1 MSGAIAIVTRPQ
13 YPSARMRPPSIRGGA
28 AESPTETTALY
39 LQRFYDDA
47 LAQAS
52 YLVGCAATG
61 EALVVDPARD
71 VAQYVETAAR
81 EGLRVTHVTETHIH
95 ADFVS
100 GARELA
106 AATGARLLLSAEGGA
121 EWQYAYA
128 AQDGA
133 TLLRDGDVI
142 QVGNVRVEVM
152 HTPGHTPEH
161 LCFVVTDTAAADRPM
176 GVFTGD
182 FVFVGAVGRPDLLE
196 RAVHQEGTMEKG
208 ARQLFASLQRFKS
221 VLPDWVQLW
230 PGHGAGSACGKSLG
244 AVPTTTLG
252 YERLFNQGLAQDD
265 EAAFV
270 ADVLAGQPEP
280 PMYFA
285 EMKRMNREG
294 PRVLGALPSPPRM
307 EDARLAE
314 VVRAGGV
321 VVDTRSAAEFARRH
335 VPGTMSVPMGKSF
348 VTWAGSVLSYD
359 RDFYL
364 LAAEGAD
371 AARMDEAARG
381 LAMIGL
387 DRAAGW
393 FAASAADAAIGAG
406 EAGTLPE
413 VRPEALEGMMTGGAE
428 LVDVRN
434 SSEFAAGHLP
444 GAWNLPLGRLAER
457 LDELPR
463 DRPLVIHCQS
473 GARAGVAAGLLASR
487 GFTDVRHLAGDYAG
501 WTAAGRPVEKGE
513 PVPV

>member
-1 MSGAIAIVTRPQ
+1 MF
-13 YPSARMRPPSIRGGA
+13 
-28 AESPTETTALY
+28 
-39 LQRFYDDA
+39 LQRFYDDQ

-52 YLVGCAATG
+52 YLLGCAATG
-61 EALVVDPARD
+61 ESLVIDPGRD
-71 VAQYVETAAR
+71 VAQYLETAKR

-106 AATGARLLLSAEGGA
+106 AAAGAQLLLSAEGGE

-128 AQDGA
+128 AEDGA

-142 QVGNVRVEVM
+142 RVGNVRIEVM

-161 LCFVVTDTAAADRPM
+161 LSFIVTDTAAADRPM

-196 RAVHQEGTMEKG
+196 RAVHQSGTMEKG
-208 ARQLFASLQRFKS
+208 ARQLFASLQRFKAA
-221 VLPDWVQLW
+221 LPDWVQLW

-244 AVPTTTLG
+244 AVPSTTLG
-252 YERLFNQGLAQDD
+252 YETLFNRGLAETD
-265 EAAFV
+265 EEAFV
-270 ADVLAGQPEP
+270 REVLAGQPEP

-294 PRVLGALPSPPRM
+294 PRVMGSLPRPPRRADA
-307 EDARLAE
+307 ELADVLRAGAPVVDARP
-314 VVRAGGV
+314 
-321 VVDTRSAAEFARRH
+321 AAEFARRH
-335 VPGTMSVPMGKSF
+335 VPGTLSVPLGKSF
-348 VTWAGSVLSYD
+348 TTWAGSVLPYD
-359 RDFYL
+359 TDFYL
-364 LAAEGAD
+364 VAPDGAD
-371 AARMDEAARG
+371 DARMAQIARD

-393 FAASAADAAIGAG
+393 FPASAVDAAIGAEG
-406 EAGTLPE
+406 RAGQVPD
-413 VRPEALEGMMTGGAE
+413 VQPDALEEMLAAGAE

-434 SSEFAAGHLP
+434 SSEYVAGHLA
-444 GAWNLPLGRLAER
+444 GAANVPLGRLAER

-463 DRPLVIHCQS
+463 DRTLVVHCQM
-473 GARAGVAAGLLASR
+473 GGRASVAIGLLASH
-487 GFTDVRHLAGDYAG
+487 GFTDVRHLAGDYSG
-501 WTAAGRPVEKGE
+501 WTQAGRPVEKGE
-513 PVPV
+513 PVPA

>member
-1 MSGAIAIVTRPQ
+1 M
-13 YPSARMRPPSIRGGA
+13 
-28 AESPTETTALY
+28 Y
-39 LQRFYDDA
+39 LQRFYDDS

-61 EALVVDPARD
+61 EALVVDPSRD
-71 VAQYVETAAR
+71 VAQYIETARR

-106 AATGARLLLSAEGGA
+106 AATGARLLLSAEGGD

-128 AQDGA
+128 AADGA
-133 TLLRDGDVI
+133 TLLHDGDVI
-142 QVGNVRVEVM
+142 HVGNVRVQAL

-196 RAVHQEGTMEKG
+196 RAVNLQGTMEQG
-208 ARQLFASLQRFKS
+208 ARQLFASLQRFKAT
-221 VLPDWVQLW
+221 LPDWVQLW
-230 PGHGAGSACGKSLG
+230 PGHGAGSACGKGLG
-244 AVPTTTLG
+244 SVPSTTLG
-252 YERLFNQGLAQDD
+252 YETLFNRGLAETD

-294 PRVLGALPSPPRM
+294 PRILGTLPRPARRPDGELADVL
-307 EDARLAE
+307 
-314 VVRAGGV
+314 RAGGV
-321 VVDTRSAAEFARRH
+321 VVDARPAAEFGRRH
-335 VPGTMSVPMGKSF
+335 VPGTLNVPLGKSF
-348 VTWAGSVLSYD
+348 STWAGSVLAYG

-364 LAAEGAD
+364 LAPEGAD
-371 AARMDEAARG
+371 EARMAAAARD

-387 DRAAGW
+387 DGVAGW
-393 FAASAADAAIGAG
+393 FAASAIDTAIDVLGSAGALPDVQPDA
-406 EAGTLPE
+406 L
-413 VRPEALEGMMTGGAE
+413 EALLAGGAE

-434 SSEFAAGHLP
+434 SSEYAAGHLA
-444 GAWNLPLGRLAER
+444 GAVNLPLGRLAER

-463 DRPLVIHCQS
+463 GRTLVVHCQS
-473 GARAGVAAGLLASR
+473 GMRASVAASLLAAR
-487 GFTDVRHLAGDYAG
+487 GFDDVRHLVGDYAG
-501 WTAAGRPVEKGE
+501 WSKAGRPVEKGE
-513 PVPV
+513 PVPA

>member
-1 MSGAIAIVTRPQ
+1 M
-13 YPSARMRPPSIRGGA
+13 
-28 AESPTETTALY
+28 Y
-39 LQRFYDDA
+39 LQRFYDDS

-52 YLVGCAATG
+52 YLVGCSATG
-61 EALVVDPARD
+61 EALVVDPSRD
-71 VAQYVETAAR
+71 VAQYIETARR

-106 AATGARLLLSAEGGA
+106 AATGAQLLLSAEGGA

-128 AQDGA
+128 AADGA

-142 QVGNVRVEVM
+142 RVGNVRVEAM

-161 LCFVVTDTAAADRPM
+161 LSFVVTDTAGADRPM

-196 RAVHQEGTMEKG
+196 RAVNQAGTMEKG
-208 ARQLFASLQRFKS
+208 ARQLFASLQRFKAA
-221 VLPDWVQLW
+221 LPDWVQLW
-230 PGHGAGSACGKSLG
+230 PGHGAGSACGKGLG
-244 AVPTTTLG
+244 SVPATTLG
-252 YERLFNQGLAQDD
+252 YEKLFNAGLAQAD

-294 PRVLGALPSPPRM
+294 PPVLGTLPRPARRP
-307 EDARLAE
+307 DAELAD
-314 VVRAGGV
+314 VLRAGAT
-321 VVDTRSAAEFARRH
+321 VVDTRPVAEYGRRH
-335 VPGTMSVPMGKSF
+335 VPGTLSVPLGKQF
-348 VTWAGSVLSYD
+348 PTWAGSVLSYEG
-359 RDFYL
+359 DFYFI
-364 LAAEGAD
+364 APEGAD
-371 AARMDEAARG
+371 EERMAAAARD

-387 DRAAGW
+387 DGAAGW
-393 FAASAADAAIGAG
+393 FAASAIDAALSAEGGAG
-406 EAGTLPE
+406 TVPE
-413 VRPEALEGMMTGGAE
+413 VQPEALDGVLAGGAE

-434 SSEFAAGHLP
+434 SSEFTAGHLP
-444 GAWNLPLGRLAER
+444 GAVNLPLGRLAER

-473 GARAGVAAGLLASR
+473 GMRASVAAGLLASR
-487 GFTDVRHLAGDYAG
+487 GFHDVRHLAGDYAG
-501 WTAAGRPVEKGE
+501 WSKAGRPVEAGE
-513 PVPV
+513 PVPA

>member
-1 MSGAIAIVTRPQ
+1 MF
-13 YPSARMRPPSIRGGA
+13 
-28 AESPTETTALY
+28 
-39 LQRFYDDA
+39 LQRFYDDS

-52 YLVGCAATG
+52 YLVGCSATG
-61 EALVVDPARD
+61 EALVVDPSRD
-71 VAQYVETAAR
+71 VEQYVDTARR

-106 AATGARLLLSAEGGA
+106 AATGAQLLLSGEGGA

-128 AQDGA
+128 AADGA
-133 TLLRDGDVI
+133 TLLRDGDVVR
-142 QVGNVRVEVM
+142 VGNVRVEAM

-161 LCFVVTDTAAADRPM
+161 LCFVVTDTASADRPM

-196 RAVHQEGTMEKG
+196 RAVRQAGTMEQG
-208 ARQLFASLQRFKS
+208 ARQLFASLQRFKA

-252 YERLFNQGLAQDD
+252 YEALFNRGLAETD

-294 PRVLGALPSPPRM
+294 PRVLGTLPRPARRP
-307 EDARLAE
+307 DAELAD
-314 VVRAGGV
+314 VLRAGGT
-321 VVDTRSAAEFARRH
+321 VVDARPAPEFARRH
-335 VPGTMSVPMGKSF
+335 VPGTLSVPLGKSF
-348 VTWAGSVLSYD
+348 STWAGSVLAYG

-364 LAAEGAD
+364 LAPEGAD
-371 AARMDEAARG
+371 DARMAAAARD

-387 DRAAGW
+387 DRVAGW
-393 FAASAADAAIGAG
+393 FAASAIDAAAANGAG
-406 EAGTLPE
+406 ELPD
-413 VRPEALEGMMTGGAE
+413 VQPDALEAVLAGGAE

-434 SSEFAAGHLP
+434 SSEFTAGHLP
-444 GAWNLPLGRLAER
+444 GALNLPLGRLAER
-457 LDELPR
+457 IDELPR
-463 DRPLVIHCQS
+463 GRTLVIHCQS

-487 GFTDVRHLAGDYAG
+487 GFDDVRHLAGDYAG
-501 WTAAGRPVEKGE
+501 WTKAGRPVEKGE
-513 PVPV
+513 PVPA

>member
-1 MSGAIAIVTRPQ
+1 MF
-13 YPSARMRPPSIRGGA
+13 
-28 AESPTETTALY
+28 
-39 LQRFYDDA
+39 LQRFYDDQ

-52 YLVGCAATG
+52 YLLGCAATG
-61 EALVVDPARD
+61 ESIVIDPSRD
-71 VAQYVETAAR
+71 VAQYVETAMR

-106 AATGARLLLSAEGGA
+106 AATGAQLLLSAEGGE

-128 AQDGA
+128 EADGA
-133 TLLRDGDVI
+133 TLLRDGDVVR
-142 QVGNVRVEVM
+142 VGNVRIEVM

-196 RAVHQEGTMEKG
+196 RAVQQSGTMEKG
-208 ARQLFASLQRFKS
+208 ARQLFASLRRFAAA
-221 VLPDWVQLW
+221 LPDWVQLW

-244 AVPTTTLG
+244 AVPSTTLG
-252 YERLFNQGLAQDD
+252 YETLFNRGLAETD
-265 EAAFV
+265 EEAFV

-294 PRVLGALPSPPRM
+294 PRVMGALPRPPRRADA
-307 EDARLAE
+307 ELADVLRAGAPVVDARPAP
-314 VVRAGGV
+314 
-321 VVDTRSAAEFARRH
+321 EFARRH
-335 VPGTMSVPMGKSF
+335 VPGTLSVPLGKSF
-348 VTWAGSVLSYD
+348 TTWAGSVLPYD
-359 RDFYL
+359 ADFYL
-364 LAAEGAD
+364 VAPEGAD
-371 AARMDEAARG
+371 EERMAQAARD

-393 FAASAADAAIGAG
+393 FPASALDAAIGAEG
-406 EAGTLPE
+406 RAGQVPD
-413 VRPEALEGMMTGGAE
+413 VQPDALEAVLSSGAE

-434 SSEFAAGHLP
+434 SSEYAAGHLP
-444 GAWNLPLGRLAER
+444 GAANLPLGRLMER

-463 DRPLVIHCQS
+463 DRPLVVHCQA
-473 GARAGVAAGLLASR
+473 GGRASVAIGLLASR
-487 GFTDVRHLAGDYAG
+487 GFTDLRHLAGDFAG
-501 WTAAGRPVEKGE
+501 WSQAGRPVEKGE

>member
-1 MSGAIAIVTRPQ
+1 MVPVAPILIEKTP
-13 YPSARMRPPSIRGGA
+13 MF
-28 AESPTETTALY
+28 
-39 LQRFYDDA
+39 LQRFYDDS

-61 EALVVDPARD
+61 EALVVDPGRD
-71 VAQYVETAAR
+71 VGQYIAVARR

-106 AATGARLLLSAEGGA
+106 AATGAQLLLSGEGGA
-121 EWQYAYA
+121 EWQYPYA
-128 AQDGA
+128 AADGA

-142 QVGNVRVEVM
+142 SVGNVRVQAL

-182 FVFVGAVGRPDLLE
+182 FIFVGAVGRPDLLE
-196 RAVHQEGTMEKG
+196 RAVHQQGTMEKG
-208 ARQLFASLQRFKS
+208 ARQLFDSLQRFKAA
-221 VLPDWVQLW
+221 LPDWVQLW

-252 YERLFNQGLAQDD
+252 YEKLFNRGLAEAD

-294 PRVLGALPSPPRM
+294 PPVLGALPRPARRP
-307 EDARLAE
+307 DAELAD
-314 VVRAGGV
+314 VLRAGGV
-321 VVDTRSAAEFARRH
+321 VVDTRPAPEFARRH
-335 VPGTMSVPMGKSF
+335 VPGTLSVPLGKSF
-348 VTWAGSVLSYD
+348 PTWAGSVLAYG
-359 RDFYL
+359 RGFHL
-364 LAAEGAD
+364 LAPEGAD
-371 AARMDEAARG
+371 DERMAAAARD
-381 LAMIGL
+381 LALIGL
-387 DRAAGW
+387 DGVEGW
-393 FAASAADAAIGAG
+393 FAASAIDAAVAALGSAG
-406 EAGTLPE
+406 EIPDVQPDE
-413 VRPEALEGMMTGGAE
+413 LESVLAGGAE

-434 SSEFAAGHLP
+434 SSEFAAGHLA
-444 GAWNLPLGRLAER
+444 GAVNLPLGRLAER

-463 DRPLVIHCQS
+463 GGTLVVHCQS
-473 GARAGVAAGLLASR
+473 GARAGVAASLLAAR
-487 GFTDVRHLAGDYAG
+487 GFHDVRHLAGDYAG
-501 WTAAGRPVEKGE
+501 WSRAGRPVETGE
-513 PVPV
+513 PVHA

>member
-1 MSGAIAIVTRPQ
+1 MF
-13 YPSARMRPPSIRGGA
+13 
-28 AESPTETTALY
+28 

-61 EALVVDPARD
+61 EALVVDPSRD
-71 VAQYVETAAR
+71 VAQYIDTAKR

-121 EWQYAYA
+121 EWQYTYA
-128 AQDGA
+128 SEDGA
-133 TLLRDGDVI
+133 TLLRDGDTFRI
-142 QVGNVRVEVM
+142 GNVRVEVM

-161 LCFVVTDTAAADRPM
+161 LCFVITDTAAADRPM

-182 FVFVGAVGRPDLLE
+182 FIFVGAVGRPDLLE
-196 RAVHQEGTMEKG
+196 RAVHLQGTMEAG
-208 ARQLFASLQRFKS
+208 ARQLFASLRRFKAT
-221 VLPDWVQLW
+221 LPDWVQLW

-252 YERLFNQGLAQDD
+252 YEVLFNRGLAETD

-270 ADVLAGQPEP
+270 AEVLAGQPEP

-294 PRVLGALPSPPRM
+294 PRVLGSLPRP
-307 EDARLAE
+307 ARLPDAE
-314 VVRAGGV
+314 LARVLADGGV
-321 VVDTRSAAEFARRH
+321 VVDARPAPEFARRH
-335 VPGTMSVPMGKSF
+335 VPGTLSVPLGKSF
-348 VTWAGSVLSYD
+348 PTWAGSVLSYD
-359 RDFYL
+359 RDFHL
-364 LAAEGAD
+364 LAPAGADDDRMAD
-371 AARMDEAARG
+371 AARS

-387 DRAAGW
+387 DRVAGW
-393 FAASAADAAIGAG
+393 FAASAIDGAVADAGRAG
-406 EAGTLPE
+406 EVPDVQPDGLDD
-413 VRPEALEGMMTGGAE
+413 ALASGAE

-444 GAWNLPLGRLAER
+444 GAVNLPLGRLAER
-457 LDELPR
+457 VDELPR
-463 DRPLVIHCQS
+463 GRTLVIHCQS
-473 GARAGVAAGLLASR
+473 GARAGVAASLLAAR
-487 GFTDVRHLAGDYAG
+487 GFDDVRHLAGDYAG

-513 PVPV
+513 PVPA

>member
-1 MSGAIAIVTRPQ
+1 MF
-13 YPSARMRPPSIRGGA
+13 
-28 AESPTETTALY
+28 
-39 LQRFYDDA
+39 LQRFYDDS

-61 EALVVDPARD
+61 EALVVDPSRD
-71 VAQYVETAAR
+71 VAQYVETARR

-106 AATGARLLLSAEGGA
+106 AATGARLLLSAEGGDD
-121 EWQYAYA
+121 WQYAYA
-128 AQDGA
+128 AADGA

-142 QVGNVRVEVM
+142 AVGNVRVQAL

-196 RAVHQEGTMEKG
+196 RAVQQSGTMEKG
-208 ARQLFASLQRFKS
+208 ARELFASLQRFKAA
-221 VLPDWVQLW
+221 LPDWVQLW
-230 PGHGAGSACGKSLG
+230 PGHGAGSACGKGLG
-244 AVPTTTLG
+244 SVPSTTLG
-252 YERLFNQGLAQDD
+252 YERLFNRGLAETD

-270 ADVLAGQPEP
+270 AEVLAGQPDP

-294 PRVLGALPSPPRM
+294 PPVLGALPRPARRP
-307 EDARLAE
+307 DAELAD
-314 VVRAGGV
+314 VVRSGGV
-321 VVDTRSAAEFARRH
+321 VVDARPPAEFGRRH
-335 VPGTMSVPMGKSF
+335 VPGTLSVPLGKSF
-348 VTWAGSVLSYD
+348 PTWAGSVLAYGGE
-359 RDFYL
+359 FFL
-364 LAAEGAD
+364 LAPAGAGD
-371 AARMDEAARG
+371 ARMAAVARD

-387 DRAAGW
+387 DGVAGW
-393 FAASAADAAIGAG
+393 FAASAIDVAIDALGSAG
-406 EAGTLPE
+406 DLPDVQPDELEAVL
-413 VRPEALEGMMTGGAE
+413 AGGAE

-434 SSEFAAGHLP
+434 SSEYAAGHLA
-444 GAWNLPLGRLAER
+444 GAVHLPLGRLAER

-463 DRPLVIHCQS
+463 GRTLVVHCQS
-473 GARAGVAAGLLASR
+473 GMRASVAASLLAAR
-487 GFTDVRHLAGDYAG
+487 GFDDVRHLVGDYAG
-501 WTAAGRPVEKGE
+501 WTRAGRPVETGE
-513 PVPV
+513 PVPA

>member
-1 MSGAIAIVTRPQ
+1 MF
-13 YPSARMRPPSIRGGA
+13 
-28 AESPTETTALY
+28 
-39 LQRFYDDA
+39 LQRFYDDQ

-52 YLVGCAATG
+52 YLLGCAATG
-61 EALVVDPARD
+61 ESIVIDPARD
-71 VAQYVETAAR
+71 VAQYVETAKR

-106 AATGARLLLSAEGGA
+106 AATGAQLLLSAEGGA

-128 AQDGA
+128 EGDGA

-142 QVGNVRVEVM
+142 RVGNVRIEVM

-196 RAVHQEGTMEKG
+196 RAVHQSGTMEKG
-208 ARQLFASLQRFKS
+208 ARQLFASLRRFKAA
-221 VLPDWVQLW
+221 LPDWVQLW

-244 AVPTTTLG
+244 AVPSTTLG
-252 YERLFNQGLAQDD
+252 YEALFNRGLAETD
-265 EAAFV
+265 EEAFV
-270 ADVLAGQPEP
+270 RDVLAGQPEP

-294 PRVLGALPSPPRM
+294 PRVMGALPRPPRRA
-307 EDARLAE
+307 DAELAD
-314 VVRAGGV
+314 VLRAGAP
-321 VVDTRSAAEFARRH
+321 VVDARSAAL
-335 VPGTMSVPMGKSF
+335 P
-348 VTWAGSVLSYD
+348 YD
-359 RDFYL
+359 ADFYL
-364 LAAEGAD
+364 LAPDGAD
-371 AARMDEAARG
+371 DARMAQAARD

-393 FAASAADAAIGAG
+393 FSASAVDAAVGAAGRAG
-406 EAGTLPE
+406 EVPDVQPDEL
-413 VRPEALEGMMTGGAE
+413 EAVLAAGAE
-428 LVDVRN
+428 VVDVRN
-434 SSEFAAGHLP
+434 SSEYAAGHLA
-444 GAWNLPLGRLAER
+444 GAANLPLGRLAER

-463 DRPLVIHCQS
+463 DRPLVVHCQA
-473 GARAGVAAGLLASR
+473 GRRASVAIGLLASR
-487 GFTDVRHLAGDYAG
+487 GFTDLRHLAGDYGG
-501 WTAAGRPVEKGE
+501 WSQAGRPVEKGE
-513 PVPV
+513 PVPA